1 MKLLEVVA
9 EWLQKVILWI
19 CFYKELPG
27 PSVLLVLPQWGFHTQ
42 PALYLGPKA
51 LVFLQGQIF

>member
-19 CFYKELPG
+19 CFYKELCG
-27 PSVLLVLPQWGFHTQ
+27 PSVLLVLPQWGLHTQ
-42 PALYLGPKA
+42 PALYLSSRA
-51 LVFLQGQIF
+51 LVF

>member
-9 EWLQKVILWI
+9 DWLQKVILRI

-27 PSVLLVLPQWGFHTQ
+27 PSVLLVLPQWGLHTQ
-42 PALYLGPKA
+42 PALYLGSRA
-51 LVFLQGQIF
+51 LVFL